1 MTQRRAWLTQ
11 IAFRRRWKLIAP
23 SNSER
28 NACVITQLV
37 PVVRWCCNLQMNMCR
52 YEAAA
57 TQLRVPAP
65 TPRVDC
71 AAGGTCC
78 SGGWPINGRGLILAA
93 TTGSSGAVSK
103 AVILSERDA
112 STGSFVVCVRLVRH
126 FAYRTRCLISYASP
140 RQVPRPQRFVPHT
153 LKLCRLFRPHGSN
166 TDDLLKESVSWCVSQ
181 AAMDDF
187 PMAQGG
193 DCPC

>member
-1 MTQRRAWLTQ
+1 M
-11 IAFRRRWKLIAP
+11 
-23 SNSER
+23 
-28 NACVITQLV
+28 
-37 PVVRWCCNLQMNMCR
+37 
-52 YEAAA
+52 
-57 TQLRVPAP
+57 
-65 TPRVDC
+65 
-71 AAGGTCC
+71 
-78 SGGWPINGRGLILAA
+78 
-93 TTGSSGAVSK
+93 SK

-126 FAYRTRCLISYASP
+126 FACRTRCLISYASP